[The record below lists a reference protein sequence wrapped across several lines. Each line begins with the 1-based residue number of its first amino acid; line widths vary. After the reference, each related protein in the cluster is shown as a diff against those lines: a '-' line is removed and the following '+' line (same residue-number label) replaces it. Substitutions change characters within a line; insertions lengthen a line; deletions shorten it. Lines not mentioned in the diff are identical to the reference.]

1 MKRGVN
7 EKMNIADEY
16 WCKHFPAKDSGRKE
30 TDYGYKIRQTWREL
44 GFPNYPVVDEY
55 LSLPTNTTNQYASK
69 YDYNSIKAKYEELK
83 NQLYLEQQEKELQ
96 EMEEDYSDIW
106 KTARGSIK
114 YRINDLT
121 TKIKKATNEK
131 ELEKLWDKYYEALN
145 ELKSIQPTERINK
158 HLPNA
163 YKDNSVDKFEVEQ
176 KGQLTL
182 NQNIKNSESEEER
195 LERYADYFK
204 RINSKATSK
213 DSNNSTK

>member
-1 MKRGVN
+1 
-7 EKMNIADEY
+7 MNIADEY

-69 YDYNSIKAKYEELK
+69 YDYKSIKAKYEELK

-96 EMEEDYSDIW
+96 EMEDDYSEIW
-106 KTARGSIK
+106 KTNRNSLK
-114 YRINDLT
+114 VRINDLIN
-121 TKIKKATNEK
+121 KINKTDNEK
-131 ELEKLWDKYYEALN
+131 EANKLWTEYYKVLH
-145 ELKSIQPTERINK
+145 ELKDLQSAERTNK

-176 KGQLTL
+176 KGEVTV
-182 NQNIKNSESEEER
+182 NQNIKNSETEEER

-213 DSNNSTK
+213 NSNNCTQ